1 MLGVLILVLV
11 AAISFAAGYV
21 TRDRISRQRRARY
34 LKWEPYIRSGKPP
47 AQPPAFLV
55 RTPKAQA
62 PRIRAVDSA
71 GSAPSLAQPSVSQ
84 APVAQPPADAGR
96 RQVHTFVRR

>member
-21 TRDRISRQRRARY
+21 TRDRISRKRRANY
-34 LKWEPYIRSGKPP
+34 LKWEPYVRSGKRP

-55 RTPKAQA
+55 RAPKPQA
-62 PRIRAVDSA
+62 PRISAVDGA
-71 GSAPSLAQPSVSQ
+71 GSAQPLAQPTVSQ
-84 APVAQPPADAGR
+84 APVAQPPADAER
-96 RQVHTFVRR
+96 RQVHAFVRR